1 MGRHAYSANA
11 YPEPL
16 CDKLQSRR
24 LAYSMSVVIVLSL
37 CATALKDN
45 KSPLETYETVC
56 SPPAAMAS
64 WAAVTAFTADTIS
77 IFASSLGTEPPL
89 RGSTKDDE
97 RARTRRTH
105 HPGNSARYKG
115 SGPIPLLD
123 RKLIRDYVYLS
134 VDLSLQ
140 VPIFH
145 FSLGSTG
152 MSVQKERRLAQSQF
166 RLLGV

>member
-1 MGRHAYSANA
+1 VGRDAYSANA

-16 CDKLQSRR
+16 FDKLLSHR
-24 LAYSMSVVIVLSL
+24 LAWPCQSSFPYPFFGAVLREKV
-37 CATALKDN
+37 A
-45 KSPLETYETVC
+45 EGTYETVC

-134 VDLSLQ
+134 VDLSLP
-140 VPIFH
+140 VPIVH

-152 MSVQKERRLAQSQF
+152 MSVQKERRLAQSRF